1 MSISAQLA
9 SPPVH
14 RRRTAPKG
22 PLATLDLSNPGHV
35 WAVGFLRRS
44 TTGRDPMWRLF
55 GLRRDGDVLKLAV
68 RWVCN
73 GSYSVVSL
81 SLVEEGM
88 RWKDF
93 PSENEVRR
101 ELGRVPRV
109 GGGR

>member
-14 RRRTAPKG
+14 RRRTAPKS
-22 PLATLDLSNPGHV
+22 PLAELDLSIPGHV

-44 TTGRDPMWRLF
+44 TTGRDPMWKLF
-55 GLRRDGDVLKLAV
+55 GLRREGDALKLAV

-88 RWKDF
+88 RWRDF
-93 PSENEVRR
+93 PSESAARK
-101 ELGRVPRV
+101 ELAGRN
-109 GGGR
+109 G

>member
-9 SPPVH
+9 SPPVS
-14 RRRTAPKG
+14 RRRTAPKSV
-22 PLATLDLSNPGHV
+22 LAELDLSKPGHV
-35 WAVGFLRRS
+35 WAVGFLRRA

-55 GLRRDGDVLKLAV
+55 GLRREGEALKLAV
-68 RWVCN
+68 QWVCN

-88 RWKDF
+88 RWRDY
-93 PSENEVRR
+93 PSESAVRR

-109 GGGR
+109 GGGA